1 MTPLPRR
8 KMGRLP
14 KVNKPLREKTLP
26 ACPPDDDDGPFRQD
40 YGVAMDDKPRTLKKD
55 RISFSVA
62 GVDGII
68 TGNC

>member
-8 KMGRLP
+8 KVGRLP

-40 YGVAMDDKPRTLKKD
+40 YGVAMD
-55 RISFSVA
+55 
-62 GVDGII
+62 
-68 TGNC
+68 